1 MTDGLDDNIHKGLND
16 MFTDVPDDMYA
27 DTGEVFDVGNNLPI
41 KNDKTAPKVKS
52 KNIVELMDVKGNKI
66 NVSTAYHVASLEKQI
81 EQQNKIIKTQE
92 AQIKFLMN
100 KLSEVQNDFKHI
112 QEGLRFLGDKY

>member
-1 MTDGLDDNIHKGLND
+1 
-16 MFTDVPDDMYA
+16 MYA